1 MRGKIW
7 VLFSIKDEPR
17 QPVNNLVAWWYFKP
31 TLHKLGE
38 VVKDRIYGERSAI
51 AIWNIIEGLTVK
63 SKGILWRLREVTEG
77 RKLDEEI

>member
-7 VLFSIKDEPR
+7 VLFSIKDEPK

-31 TLHKLGE
+31 SLHKLGE
-38 VVKDRIYGERSAI
+38 VVKDSIYGEKSAI
-51 AIWNIIEGLTVK
+51 AMWRIIKGLHVK
-63 SKGILWRLREVTEG
+63 SNGILWILKEVTEG